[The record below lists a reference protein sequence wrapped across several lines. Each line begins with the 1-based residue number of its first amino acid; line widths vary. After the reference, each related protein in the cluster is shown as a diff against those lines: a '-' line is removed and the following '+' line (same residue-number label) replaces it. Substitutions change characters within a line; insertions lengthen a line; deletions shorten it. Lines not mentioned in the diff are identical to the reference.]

1 MSDPEHESGTRKSAI
16 GLTCNIDRRGQRA
29 RALVGVILLIGA
41 GAAFYLGATR
51 DGSASTASWITG
63 ASLVVGG
70 LFCLFE
76 AANGWC
82 AVRAMGFRTKL

>member
-1 MSDPEHESGTRKSAI
+1 MSDSQSAPDAKTSAL

-29 RALVGVILLIGA
+29 RAAVGVVLLVASGV
-41 GAAFYLGATR
+41 AFYLAATR
-51 DGSASTASWITG
+51 SGTPSTVSLVVGI
-63 ASLVVGG
+63 SLVVGG

>member
-1 MSDPEHESGTRKSAI
+1 MSDPGSDTKRSAL

-29 RALVGVILLIGA
+29 RAVVGVVLLIAA
-41 GAAFYLGATR
+41 GVWFYLAATR
-51 DGSASTASWITG
+51 FGTPATVSLIVG
-63 ASLVVGG
+63 ISLVIGG

>member
-1 MSDPEHESGTRKSAI
+1 MNDPERATDAKTSAL

-29 RALVGVILLIGA
+29 RAVVGVVLLVASGVP
-41 GAAFYLGATR
+41 FYLAATR
-51 DGSASTASWITG
+51 SGAPSTVALVVG
-63 ASLVVGG
+63 VSLVVGG